1 MLQFRLS
8 GYYAPAYWSVVL
20 MIAVFGTGVA
30 DVFGQLTTLDS
41 PYFVTTPLFALVC
54 AAMFYAW
61 YRSEG
66 TLDIHSITTKRR
78 ESFYWGCVFCT
89 FSLGTAAGDLTAFQ
103 PLKYG
108 FRTSIY
114 IYAVLILPPLAIHT
128 LKLFESGGA
137 AESAVFWV
145 AYILTRP
152 LGASVSD
159 YLSKDATEACVS
171 PFDPN
176 PPDVYPE
183 CKQGN
188 SLGWGDWQVS
198 VVGMVMFLVL
208 VAVQTHLKNDIQKE
222 EGL

>member
-176 PPDVYPE
+176 PPDPYPE